1 MTPITETRNQRIQPA
16 PRSTLDSAKKT
27 LLEIPWSFLLS
38 IWLGSAILRFL
49 LALILT
55 NPFIFIDEL
64 WYWQIA
70 RTFHRTGQFLLL
82 DHDIYI
88 PSRLYSVLLSAA
100 FVFREPFTS
109 YVAAKMINAL
119 LICSVVFPVYLLAR
133 ELLGK
138 KECAAALLLSVAI
151 AGGAYSGTIMPEN
164 LFYPAF
170 MLSFWL
176 AYRVLAGL
184 RARDGLLSGIAFSV
198 SYFIKP
204 HIMILALSYSL
215 CVGLF
220 GVREVLQR
228 RHHPAG
234 RTLGWRDAFPLA
246 LPLILLA
253 LTLGVVFVSSPGVS
267 FASRIMGGYYA
278 TVVQASGVRAHTEHL
293 GAALLGL
300 LLALSIST
308 AFLPVFGLPIA
319 AAKLRQLSAD
329 RFWFCVL
336 TLATFACLVGVITRF
351 TLLNDPAIRVH
362 ERYIFV
368 ISPCLFICY
377 LLFWREW
384 QRRSLAWPS
393 WEFF

>member
-184 RARDGLLSGIAFSV
+184 RTRDGLLSGIAFSV

-215 CVGLF
+215 CVG
-220 GVREVLQR
+220 
-228 RHHPAG
+228 
-234 RTLGWRDAFPLA
+234 
-246 LPLILLA
+246 
-253 LTLGVVFVSSPGVS
+253 
-267 FASRIMGGYYA
+267 
-278 TVVQASGVRAHTEHL
+278 
-293 GAALLGL
+293 
-300 LLALSIST
+300 
-308 AFLPVFGLPIA
+308 
-319 AAKLRQLSAD
+319 
-329 RFWFCVL
+329 
-336 TLATFACLVGVITRF
+336 
-351 TLLNDPAIRVH
+351 
-362 ERYIFV
+362 
-368 ISPCLFICY
+368 
-377 LLFWREW
+377 
-384 QRRSLAWPS
+384 
-393 WEFF
+393 